1 MRLCSHVSRPTLS
14 CSVFAAH
21 GQMTAGKYEDTGGT
35 QASSDGLTAAAV
47 PAAAGQSPGGGRSQ
61 VRDYFTGSGQDRRCR
76 LCGHV
81 LRLNRQLSTS
91 GMWRHMRVRHPELV
105 QPAESTA
112 GGRAEPLSS
121 PGVAGSIWGE
131 LGAPAGDSGSG
142 DGRRAED
149 STTGPETDGFLK
161 SLVMSGGHVWWSGLQ
176 VTGGQPSS

>member
-1 MRLCSHVSRPTLS
+1 MSGRLLDAGTISVSPPPPPPGRSDPVDACVS
-14 CSVFAAH
+14 GA
-21 GQMTAGKYEDTGGT
+21 
-35 QASSDGLTAAAV
+35 DGLAAALV
-47 PAAAGQSPGGGRSQ
+47 PAAAGQSPGGGRSL
-61 VRDYFTGSGQDRRCR
+61 VRDYFSGSGQDRRCR

-105 QPAESTA
+105 TPAESTA

-131 LGAPAGDSGSG
+131 LGAPAVDGGSG

-149 STTGPETDGFLK
+149 STTGPETDGFFK

-176 VTGGQPSS
+176 VTGGQPLS